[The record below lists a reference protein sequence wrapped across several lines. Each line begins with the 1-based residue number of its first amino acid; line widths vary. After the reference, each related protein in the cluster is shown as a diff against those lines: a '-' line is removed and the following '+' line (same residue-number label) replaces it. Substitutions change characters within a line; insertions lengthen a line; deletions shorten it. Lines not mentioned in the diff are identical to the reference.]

1 MNGLV
6 SSTVNVHCFAAML
19 ALAGDGDAASTALGS
34 SYMLLLRRLP
44 SIFLD
49 ASIKDAS
56 RSKRAVF

>member
-1 MNGLV
+1 M
-6 SSTVNVHCFAAML
+6 VNVHCFAAML

-56 RSKRAVF
+56 RPKRAVF